1 MEEWDTHREEMDPSH
16 GESLDNEEGVEEK
29 KKKKKREKGEQING
43 SATIKSNNNEIITM
57 EKSIL

>member
-29 KKKKKREKGEQING
+29 KKRKRGRKESKLMGVQRLK
-43 SATIKSNNNEIITM
+43 ATIMK
-57 EKSIL
+57 